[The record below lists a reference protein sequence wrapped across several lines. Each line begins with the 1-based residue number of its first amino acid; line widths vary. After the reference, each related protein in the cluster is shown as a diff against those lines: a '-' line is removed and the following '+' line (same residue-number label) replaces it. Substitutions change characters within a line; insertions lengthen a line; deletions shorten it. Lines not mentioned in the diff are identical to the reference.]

1 MRRLTGYAAV
11 VIGVVAIVMSLYH
24 VYARLTPAAPD
35 SLVLRIIAL
44 AFCLTLAFLLFPARS
59 STPLDEES
67 TRLPVG
73 EGGFGPPPGP
83 SAAVPAAPAG
93 LQRIPWIDLALAAV
107 SLAGCAYLLVNYAY
121 VTERF
126 PTAHPLY
133 VADLVVA
140 TVTVILVL
148 EATRRTLGLALPLL
162 ALGFIAYGLLGPWLP
177 GPLRHKGLTYE
188 ILMDQT
194 FFTSEGLFGIPLGVA
209 ASYVILFI
217 IFGAFLEKS
226 GAGQFFMNLANAVA
240 GAQRGGPGKVSVVSS
255 SLFGT
260 ISGSAV
266 ANVMVDGWLTIP
278 MMKRTGFK
286 PEAAAAIEATASTGG
301 QIMPPVM
308 GAASFV
314 MAEFLGV
321 PYSHVMLAAAI
332 PAIFYYGA
340 LFAAIHFNAS
350 RAGLR
355 GLPREELPRLRTV
368 LFDSGH
374 LLAPVVTIFA
384 LLLDGYTATYAAL
397 VATAVVMYAW
407 LIGRWIWLGL
417 AIGAVMWVSDVGGA
431 WPWTAL
437 AAAGLVF
444 ALSRPHGPARL
455 RQLAV
460 KDGPAA
466 LRDGAVQTVPVA
478 MATATAGIMIGIILQ
493 TGLAIRFTSF
503 LVEFAGG
510 QLFVALLITMV
521 AAVILGTAL
530 PTTPAYIMLAALLV
544 PALMKLGVQP
554 IAAHMFAFYFGCLSA
569 VTPPECLAVYAAAS
583 IARCSV
589 WKAGLQAVKFAAAGF
604 VVPYFFVYYP
614 ALLFQGTWTEIGTA
628 LVSGGIGVIALAAA
642 LEGYWL
648 RPATWL
654 ERGLMLAAA
663 FMLIDPG
670 LVTDLVGLG
679 LLAIALVSQKL
690 RRPVSVPMESVS

>member
-1 MRRLTGYAAV
+1 VRKLSGYAALV
-11 VIGVVAIVMSLYH
+11 LGVVAIVMSLYH

-35 SLVLRIIAL
+35 TLVLRIIVL
-44 AFCLTLAFLLFPARS
+44 AFCLTLSFLLFPFRS
-59 STPLDEES
+59 TTPLDEES
-67 TRLPVG
+67 TRIDAG
-73 EGGFGPPPGP
+73 T
-83 SAAVPAAPAG
+83 AAPTS
-93 LQRIPWIDLALAAV
+93 IPWIDLGLAAL
-107 SLAGCAYLLVNYAY
+107 SIAGCGYLFIYYGY

-126 PTAHPLY
+126 PTAHPLSP
-133 VADLVVA
+133 ADLVVA
-140 TVTVILVL
+140 TLTVALVL
-148 EATRRTLGLALPLL
+148 EATRRTLGAALPILALL
-162 ALGFIAYGLLGPWLP
+162 FMAYGLLGPWLP

-188 ILMDQT
+188 ITMDQT

-226 GAGQFFMNLANAVA
+226 GAGQFFMHLANAVA
-240 GAQRGGPGKVSVVSS
+240 GSQRGGPGKVSVVSS
-255 SLFGT
+255 SMFGT

-321 PYSHVMLAAAI
+321 PYSQVMLAAAI
-332 PAIFYYGA
+332 PAIFYFGA

-355 GLPREELPRLRTV
+355 GLPKHELPKLRTV
-368 LFDSGH
+368 LFESGH
-374 LLAPVVTIFA
+374 LLAPVVAIFA

-397 VATAVVMYAW
+397 IATVVVMYAW
-407 LIGRWIWLGL
+407 LLGRWVWLGMVLGIAMWVADVGAWWAWTTLALAGLAVAATRPDGLPRMRRL
-417 AIGAVMWVSDVGGA
+417 AI
-431 WPWTAL
+431 
-437 AAAGLVF
+437 
-444 ALSRPHGPARL
+444 
-455 RQLAV
+455 

-466 LRDGAVQTVPVA
+466 LRDGAIQTVPVA

-510 QLFVALLITMV
+510 QLFIALVITMI

-530 PTTPAYIMLAALLV
+530 PTTPAYIMLAALLI
-544 PALMKLGVQP
+544 PALIKLGVPP

-589 WKAGLQAVKFAAAGF
+589 WRAGWQAVKFAAAGF
-604 VVPYFFVYYP
+604 IVPFFFVYYP
-614 ALLFQGTWTEIGTA
+614 ALLFQGSWTEIGLAFVT
-628 LVSGGIGVIALAAA
+628 GGVGVIALAAG

-648 RPATWL
+648 RSATWL
-654 ERGLMLAAA
+654 ERGLLLGAA
-663 FMLIDPG
+663 FLLIDPA
-670 LVTDLVGLG
+670 LITDLVGLG
-679 LLAIALVSQKL
+679 LLGMALFMQKL
-690 RRPVSVPMESVS
+690 RRPDAAVPVRTAS

>member
-1 MRRLTGYAAV
+1 VRKLAGYAGLV
-11 VIGVVAIVMSLYH
+11 VGVMGIVMSLYH

-35 SLVLRIIAL
+35 TLVLRYIAL
-44 AFCLTLAFLLFPARS
+44 AFCLVLAFLLFPFRS

-67 TRLPVG
+67 TRL
-73 EGGFGPPPGP
+73 EGTTAP
-83 SAAVPAAPAG
+83 STIPWVDLGLAG
-93 LQRIPWIDLALAAV
+93 LSI
-107 SLAGCAYLLVNYAY
+107 GCMSYFFVAYEYLTTRY
-121 VTERF
+121 
-126 PTAHPLY
+126 PTAHPLHWMDF
-133 VADLVVA
+133 AIGTLLVV
-140 TVTVILVL
+140 LVL
-148 EATRRTLGLALPLL
+148 EATRRTLGMALPVLGVL
-162 ALGFIAYGLLGPWLP
+162 FIVYALVGAWLP

-188 ILMDQT
+188 ILLDQT
-194 FFTSEGLFGIPLGVA
+194 IFTSEGLFGIPLGVA

-226 GAGQFFMNLANAVA
+226 GAGQFFMNMANALA

-286 PEAAAAIEATASTGG
+286 PEAAAAVEAVASTGG

-340 LFAAIHFNAS
+340 LFSAIHFNAS

-355 GLPREELPRLRTV
+355 GIPKSELPKLSQI
-368 LFDSGH
+368 FWAQGH
-374 LLAPVVTIFA
+374 LLSPVVTIF
-384 LLLDGYTATYAAL
+384 LLLLEGFTATYAAL

-407 LIGRWIWLGL
+407 LLGRWVWPLLGAGVAL
-417 AIGAVMWVSDVGGA
+417 WVLGVGPWPWVILAAIGLVGAVAQPGGA
-431 WPWTAL
+431 
-437 AAAGLVF
+437 
-444 ALSRPHGPARL
+444 SRV
-455 RQLAV
+455 RQLV
-460 KDGPAA
+460 TSDGPSA
-466 LRDGAVQTVPVA
+466 LVNGAYQTVPVA

-510 QLFVALLITMV
+510 QLFIALLITMV

-530 PTTPAYIMLAALLV
+530 PTTPAYIMLAALLI
-544 PALMKLGVQP
+544 PALIKLGVP
-554 IAAHMFAFYFGCLSA
+554 PMAAHMFAFYFGCLSA
-569 VTPPECLAVYAAAS
+569 ITPPECLAVYAAAS
-583 IARCSV
+583 ISRCSV
-589 WKAGLQAVKFAAAGF
+589 WAAGWQAVKFGAAGF
-604 VVPYFFVYYP
+604 IVPFFFVYYP
-614 ALLFQGTWTEIGTA
+614 ALLFTGPWMDIAVAAITGF
-628 LVSGGIGVIALAAA
+628 IGVIALAAG
-642 LEGYWL
+642 LEGYL
-648 RPATWL
+648 IRPATWI
-654 ERGLMLAAA
+654 ERGLFLAGALL
-663 FMLIDPG
+663 LIDPG
-670 LVTDLVGLG
+670 LITDLVGFG
-679 LLAIALVSQKL
+679 LLGAALLLQK
-690 RRPVSVPMESVS
+690 RRPAIDMARPAIPG

>member
-1 MRRLTGYAAV
+1 VRKLTGYAAV
-11 VIGVVAIVMSLYH
+11 VLGVVAIVMSLYH

-35 SLVLRIIAL
+35 TLVLRIIVL
-44 AFCLTLAFLLFPARS
+44 AFCLTLSFLLFPFRS
-59 STPLDEES
+59 TTPLDEES
-67 TRLPVG
+67 TRIDAG
-73 EGGFGPPPGP
+73 
-83 SAAVPAAPAG
+83 AAAPST
-93 LQRIPWIDLALAAV
+93 IPWIDLVFAALAV
-107 SLAGCAYLLVNYAY
+107 AGCAYMFVNYGY
-121 VTERF
+121 ITERF
-126 PTAHPLY
+126 PTAHPLSTM
-133 VADLVVA
+133 DLVVA
-140 TVTVILVL
+140 TVMVALVL
-148 EATRRTLGLALPLL
+148 EGTRRTLGLALPLL
-162 ALGFIAYGLLGPWLP
+162 ALAFMAYALLGPWLP

-188 ILMDQT
+188 IMMDQT

-226 GAGQFFMNLANAVA
+226 GAGQFFMHLANAVA

-314 MAEFLGV
+314 MAEFLGI
-321 PYSHVMLAAAI
+321 PYSHVMIAAAI
-332 PAIFYYGA
+332 PAIFYFGA

-355 GLPREELPRLRTV
+355 GLPKEELPKLHVV
-368 LFDSGH
+368 LMHSGH
-374 LLAPVVTIFA
+374 LLAPVVVIFA

-397 VATAVVMYAW
+397 IATAIVMYAW
-407 LIGRWIWLGL
+407 LLGRWVWAGVAVGILMWVANVGAWWAWTGL
-417 AIGAVMWVSDVGGA
+417 AVVGL
-431 WPWTAL
+431 AL
-437 AAAGLVF
+437 AAT
-444 ALSRPHGPARL
+444 RPNGVGRM

-466 LRDGAVQTVPVA
+466 LRDGAIQTVPVA

-510 QLFVALLITMV
+510 QLFIALLITMV

-530 PTTPAYIMLAALLV
+530 PTTPAYIMLAALLI
-544 PALMKLGVQP
+544 PALMKLGVPP

-589 WKAGLQAVKFAAAGF
+589 WKAGWQAVKFASAGF
-604 VVPYFFVYYP
+604 IVPFFFVYYP
-614 ALLFQGTWTEIGTA
+614 ALLFQGTWTEILLAFVT
-628 LVSGGIGVIALAAA
+628 GGIGVIALAAG

-648 RPATWL
+648 RAATWL
-654 ERGLMLAAA
+654 ERALMLGAA
-663 FMLIDPG
+663 FLLIDPS
-670 LVTDLVGLG
+670 LVTDIVGLS
-679 LLAIALVSQKL
+679 LLAIALVMQKL
-690 RRPVSVPMESVS
+690 RAPDATVAVRSAS